1 MHSTSRC
8 QEKSNQ
14 VNGPLHEISVVSRK
28 AEAGTR
34 VDGEA
39 VANLDRAL
47 HGLDDEDDGDQAGK
61 AFLRESCDVADK
73 EAAAKKMRE

>member
-8 QEKSNQ
+8 QGKVKSS
-14 VNGPLHEISVVSRK
+14 VKISLHEIGVVSRK
-28 AEAGTR
+28 AEAGAR

-47 HGLDDEDDGDQAGK
+47 HRLDDEDDGDQAGK

-73 EAAAKKMRE
+73 KAGGERND